1 MKAMKRKGWMA
12 GLLMTAT
19 LFAAT
24 GCQTIKEAGVNVE
37 TAQAEAAM
45 LSQRAQEPM
54 PSRKADPIQAS
65 DGIWLGNQSFRSAHG
80 DVLPS
85 ALNNVTLITTEPMTL
100 RDLAREITN
109 LTGITV
115 TIEAEVTQAAPAA
128 APAAEA
134 ADATAAAGGSPMA
147 GQISPLDVASASMQG
162 QSVPQMIGVGGA
174 PAATSDTSA
183 APAGLLTDTMSFHH
197 VGSLSSLMDKV
208 STGFG
213 TNWAYSSG
221 DSEIRIFTAE
231 TRIFSILAMPGTSRF
246 SGSFESEASQDSG
259 GGGEGSVT
267 ASTLTANQQT
277 ETEAEF
283 DFWTEIN
290 DTIGNL
296 LPAAYQDLVIVS
308 PGSGTVTV
316 TAPPYAMRRVETYIN
331 EQNERLARQITVQVT
346 ILTIDVSDVDVYE
359 HQLTGTLRSVL
370 DHAPTEADNP
380 FNSGFAFT
388 NEGSVLGTDD
398 SPFGLLMQGIAEDT
412 LGLQMMINA
421 LSQAGR
427 VSERS
432 NTAVTTMNGRPAPIQ
447 VVEQTGYVRE
457 RAITTDEN
465 GNVQTSVTPGQVT
478 TGLTVN
484 LLPRILNDG
493 QVMMNYNLA
502 ISRLTSLETF
512 GDADSQIQL
521 PTTETRALMQ
531 QVMMRSGSTLVMAGF
546 ERKRANTQQRGLG
559 TPSNWLLGGGK
570 RGEVGNT
577 ALIIMLTPRVLRPL
591 TDSFA
596 PDAS

>member
-1 MKAMKRKGWMA
+1 
-12 GLLMTAT
+12 
-19 LFAAT
+19 
-24 GCQTIKEAGVNVE
+24 
-37 TAQAEAAM
+37 
-45 LSQRAQEPM
+45 
-54 PSRKADPIQAS
+54 
-65 DGIWLGNQSFRSAHG
+65 
-80 DVLPS
+80 
-85 ALNNVTLITTEPMTL
+85 
-100 RDLAREITN
+100 
-109 LTGITV
+109 
-115 TIEAEVTQAAPAA
+115 
-128 APAAEA
+128 
-134 ADATAAAGGSPMA
+134 
-147 GQISPLDVASASMQG
+147 
-162 QSVPQMIGVGGA
+162 
-174 PAATSDTSA
+174 
-183 APAGLLTDTMSFHH
+183 
-197 VGSLSSLMDKV
+197 
-208 STGFG
+208 
-213 TNWAYSSG
+213 
-221 DSEIRIFTAE
+221 
-231 TRIFSILAMPGTSRF
+231 
-246 SGSFESEASQDSG
+246 
-259 GGGEGSVT
+259 
-267 ASTLTANQQT
+267 
-277 ETEAEF
+277 
-283 DFWTEIN
+283 
-290 DTIGNL
+290 
-296 LPAAYQDLVIVS
+296 
-308 PGSGTVTV
+308 
-316 TAPPYAMRRVETYIN
+316 MRRVETYIN